1 MVDKTKPTVL
11 DRFFLG
17 AVIVKGIDGA
27 LELIVGLLLLV
38 VPTLPHSTLESISS
52 HALAL
57 NTPLGNFVANYTESL
72 DDQLAAGGNAFL
84 VAFLIAHGLIKLVL
98 VFCLL
103 RRWYRAYPAAIA
115 VLAAFLIY
123 QVYLSIA
130 APTVT
135 IIAFAV
141 LDAIII
147 FLVYREYR
155 ELRLNARVQLT
166 SSTRDADTP

>member
-1 MVDKTKPTVL
+1 MVDKTKPTAL

-27 LELIVGLLLLV
+27 VELIVGLLLLV
-38 VPTLPHSTLESISS
+38 VPGLPHSTLESISR
-52 HALAL
+52 HALSL
-57 NTPLGNFVANYTESL
+57 NTSLGNFVASYTENL

-98 VFCLL
+98 VYCLL

-115 VLAAFLIY
+115 VLVAFLIY
-123 QVYLSIA
+123 QLYLSIT
-130 APTVT
+130 APTFT

-141 LDAIII
+141 LDAAII

-155 ELRLNARVQLT
+155 ELRLEARDRPASGVQE
-166 SSTRDADTP
+166 R